1 MKDYKNIF
9 EQIKKFKKEQNRQK
23 QRGLNNYNILTTV
36 LKEHDEVRLH
46 SRMIASLLDPSGEHY
61 QSNLFLDKFLEVLN
75 VPEFQIDSEKC
86 SVYREYENIDLYI
99 TDSNKHIIMENK
111 IYARD
116 PKEQIKRYIEKIEK
130 KNSNLK
136 FNDILVIYLSLDRD
150 EPSEYSLGNL
160 SIKDNLIQRDSES
173 IALFKS
179 IHYKTEILEWL
190 KISQY
195 EIQNITNLNEV
206 FRQYIDVVKMI
217 NNQYKDKIMSLSDYI
232 KDNKEVY
239 ELAIEL
245 TEELPN
251 AREEI
256 VNEFFNKITVLLK
269 EKLSSEWKVEI
280 VGDLNTKYDFP
291 FRIYKE
297 SWIGSKEN
305 NLIFGFEFNQNNYYD
320 GYFGIVRK
328 NNKVDIENDIINVF
342 KTKIPLYNE
351 LQRDDDNWLH
361 WKWLPNIDETVDFAK
376 YIQLDKDAEEE
387 FIKEIMKIIKIFELD
402 SNLITEIN
410 SYLNS
415 QESK

>member
-1 MKDYKNIF
+1 MEDYKNIF

-61 QSNLFLDKFLEVLN
+61 QSNLFLDKFLKVLN

-116 PKEQIKRYIEKIEK
+116 QKEQIKRYIEKIEK

-160 SIKDNLIQRDSES
+160 SIKDNLIKRDSES

-179 IHYKTEILEWL
+179 IHYKPELLTWLE
-190 KISQY
+190 KSQY

-217 NNQYKDKIMSLSDYI
+217 NNQYEDKIMSLSDYI

-239 ELAIEL
+239 ELAMEIEK
-245 TEELPN
+245 ELP
-251 AREEI
+251 RVRKEI
-256 VNEFFNKITVLLK
+256 VNEFFNKITVPLE
-269 EKLSSEWKVEI
+269 EKLSDEWKVEI
-280 VGDLNTKYDFP
+280 VGDLNK
-291 FRIYKE
+291 RCNGNLHIYKK
-297 SWIGSKEN
+297 SWQY
-305 NLIFGFEFNQNNYYD
+305 LIFAFEFDKNNYYD

-328 NNKVDIENDIINVF
+328 NDKVDIKKIKDKFEAKIKAINYKLTV
-342 KTKIPLYNE
+342 T
-351 LQRDDDNWLH
+351 QWWLH
-361 WKWLPNIDETVDFAK
+361 REYVPNGINDFT
-376 YIQLDKDAEEE
+376 YIQFDKNAEEE

>member
-1 MKDYKNIF
+1 
-9 EQIKKFKKEQNRQK
+9 
-23 QRGLNNYNILTTV
+23 
-36 LKEHDEVRLH
+36 
-46 SRMIASLLDPSGEHY
+46 
-61 QSNLFLDKFLEVLN
+61 
-75 VPEFQIDSEKC
+75 
-86 SVYREYENIDLYI
+86 
-99 TDSNKHIIMENK
+99 
-111 IYARD
+111 
-116 PKEQIKRYIEKIEK
+116 
-130 KNSNLK
+130 
-136 FNDILVIYLSLDRD
+136 
-150 EPSEYSLGNL
+150 L

-217 NNQYKDKIMSLSDYI
+217 NNQYEDKIMSLSDYI
-232 KDNKEVY
+232 KENKEVY
-239 ELAIEL
+239 ELAMEL
-245 TEELPN
+245 EKELPN
-251 AREEI
+251 AREKI
-256 VNEFFNKITVLLK
+256 VNNFFNKITVLLE
-269 EKLSSEWKVEI
+269 EKLGSEWKVEI
-280 VGDLNTKYDFP
+280 VGDLKKNYHFP

>member
-1 MKDYKNIF
+1 MEDYKKIF

-23 QRGLNNYNILTTV
+23 QRTLNNYNILTTV

-86 SVYREYENIDLYI
+86 SVYREYKNIDLYI

-116 PKEQIKRYIEKIEK
+116 QKEQIKRYIEKIEK

-160 SIKDNLIQRDSES
+160 SIKDNLIKRDSES

-179 IHYKTEILEWL
+179 IHYKTELLNWL
-190 KISQY
+190 KNSQY

-232 KDNKEVY
+232 KENKEVY
-239 ELAIEL
+239 ELAMEL
-245 TEELPN
+245 KEELP
-251 AREEI
+251 RVRKEI
-256 VNEFFNKITVLLK
+256 VNEFFNKITILLK
-269 EKLSSEWKVEI
+269 EKLSDEWKVEI
-280 VGDLNTKYDFP
+280 VGDLNKGHKGNLH
-291 FRIYKE
+291 IYKK
-297 SWIGSKEN
+297 SWQY
-305 NLIFGFEFNQNNYYD
+305 LIFAFEFDENNYYD
-320 GYFGIVRK
+320 GYFGIAQK
-328 NNKVDIENDIINVF
+328 NNKVIEKIKDKFEAKIKAINYKLRV
-342 KTKIPLYNE
+342 
-351 LQRDDDNWLH
+351 RSWWLH
-361 WKWLPNIDETVDFAK
+361 WEYVSNGINDFAK
-376 YIQLDKDAEEE
+376 YIQFDKDAEEE

-402 SNLITEIN
+402 SNLMTEIN
-410 SYLNS
+410 SYLDN
-415 QESK
+415 K

>member
-1 MKDYKNIF
+1 MLSDYKDIF
-9 EQIKKFKKEQNRQK
+9 EQVKKFKKEQNRQK

-36 LKEHDEVRLH
+36 LNEHDEVRLH

-116 PKEQIKRYIEKIEK
+116 QKEQIKRYIEKIEK

-160 SIKDNLIQRDSES
+160 SIKDNLIKRDSES

-179 IHYKTEILEWL
+179 IHYKTELLNWL
-190 KISQY
+190 KNSQY

-232 KDNKEVY
+232 KENKEVY
-239 ELAIEL
+239 ELAMEIEK
-245 TEELPN
+245 ELPN
-251 AREEI
+251 AREKI
-256 VNEFFNKITVLLK
+256 VNEFFNKITVPL
-269 EKLSSEWKVEI
+269 EDKLGSEWKVEI
-280 VGDLNTKYDFP
+280 VGDLNK
-291 FRIYKE
+291 RCNGNLHIYKK
-297 SWIGSKEN
+297 SWQY
-305 NLIFGFEFNQNNYYD
+305 LIFAFEFDKNNYYD
-320 GYFGIVRK
+320 GYFGITRT
-328 NNKVDIENDIINVF
+328 NNKVDIEKIKDKFEAKIKAINYKLTV
-342 KTKIPLYNE
+342 TE
-351 LQRDDDNWLH
+351 WWLH
-361 WKWLPNIDETVDFAK
+361 WEYVPNGINDFAK
-376 YIQLDKDAEEE
+376 YIQFDKNAEEE

-402 SNLITEIN
+402 SNLMTEIN

>member
-1 MKDYKNIF
+1 MEDYKNIF

-86 SVYREYENIDLYI
+86 SVYREYKNIDLYI

-111 IYARD
+111 VYARD
-116 PKEQIKRYIEKIEK
+116 QKEQIKRYIEIIK
-130 KNSNLK
+130 KENSNLK

-160 SIKDNLIQRDSES
+160 SIKDNLIKRDSES

-179 IHYKTEILEWL
+179 IHYKTELLKWL
-190 KISQY
+190 KSSQY

-280 VGDLNTKYDFP
+280 VGDLNK
-291 FRIYKE
+291 RCNGNLHIYKK
-297 SWIGSKEN
+297 SWQY
-305 NLIFGFEFNQNNYYD
+305 LIFAFEFDKNNYYD

-328 NNKVDIENDIINVF
+328 NDKVDI
-342 KTKIPLYNE
+342 KKIKDKFEAKIKAIDYKLTVTE
-351 LQRDDDNWLH
+351 WWLH
-361 WKWLPNIDETVDFAK
+361 WEYVPNGINDFAK
-376 YIQLDKDAEEE
+376 YIQFDTNAEDE

-402 SNLITEIN
+402 SNLMTEIN
-410 SYLNS
+410 SYLNN
-415 QESK
+415 K

>member
-1 MKDYKNIF
+1 MLSDYKDIF
-9 EQIKKFKKEQNRQK
+9 EQVKKFKKEQNRQK

-36 LKEHDEVRLH
+36 LNEHDEVRLH

-116 PKEQIKRYIEKIEK
+116 QKEQIKRYIEKIEK

-160 SIKDNLIQRDSES
+160 SIKDNLIKRDSES

-179 IHYKTEILEWL
+179 IHYKTELLNWL
-190 KISQY
+190 KNSQY

-217 NNQYKDKIMSLSDYI
+217 NNQYKDKIMTLSDYI
-232 KDNKEVY
+232 KENKEVY
-239 ELAIEL
+239 ELAMEIEK
-245 TEELPN
+245 ELPN
-251 AREEI
+251 AREKI
-256 VNEFFNKITVLLK
+256 VNEFFNKITVPL
-269 EKLSSEWKVEI
+269 EDKLGSEWKVEI
-280 VGDLNTKYDFP
+280 VGDLNK
-291 FRIYKE
+291 RCNGNLHIYKK
-297 SWIGSKEN
+297 SWQY
-305 NLIFGFEFNQNNYYD
+305 LIFAFEFDKNNYYD
-320 GYFGIVRK
+320 GYFGITRT
-328 NNKVDIENDIINVF
+328 NNKVDIKKIKDKFEAKIKAINY
-342 KTKIPLYNE
+342 KL
-351 LQRDDDNWLH
+351 
-361 WKWLPNIDETVDFAK
+361 TV
-376 YIQLDKDAEEE
+376 
-387 FIKEIMKIIKIFELD
+387 
-402 SNLITEIN
+402 T
-410 SYLNS
+410 
-415 QESK
+415 